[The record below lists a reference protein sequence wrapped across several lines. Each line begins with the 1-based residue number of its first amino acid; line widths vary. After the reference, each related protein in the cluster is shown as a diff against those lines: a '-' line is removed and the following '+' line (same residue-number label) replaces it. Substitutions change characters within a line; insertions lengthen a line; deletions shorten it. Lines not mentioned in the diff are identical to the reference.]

1 MTPPRASC
9 GALYAPPSSALPR
22 PHDPRH
28 PTGPAHP
35 PSPPRF
41 PFTPARPAAEY
52 PCTMGPRASAHA
64 ANGKHATDHVQVCI
78 DACLRGQRESIM
90 TLTYLRDMGGAHI
103 DPVRVRSLLD
113 CADVCQFAAT
123 FMMRGSHRH
132 VEMCAVAARICRDC
146 AESCDGTNDQQLRK
160 VVEACRGCEAV
171 CRELINAH
179 SERAPAQAA

>member
-1 MTPPRASC
+1 M
-9 GALYAPPSSALPR
+9 L
-22 PHDPRH
+22 
-28 PTGPAHP
+28 P
-35 PSPPRF
+35 PSPVTPRRVRKPTHPRARTTGVTGPGSRGSPGF
-41 PFTPARPAAEY
+41 PLTARRAAAEY
-52 PCTMGPRASAHA
+52 PRTMGARATAPAKS
-64 ANGKHATDHVQVCI
+64 GTDHVQVCI
-78 DACLRGQRESIM
+78 DACLRAQRESIM

-160 VVEACRGCEAV
+160 AVEACRGCEAV